1 VLAGMRWT
9 LFLDDCLYF
18 YDLMFLGMCI
28 DLCDPLALLSGFC
41 MNREH
46 NELRQGVRGGA
57 AFSHLTIF
65 PLFLLVFLARSGD
78 TSYDSIHRGFR
89 IYLEITPACD

>member
-1 VLAGMRWT
+1 MELSGKDRVGCLRT

-28 DLCDPLALLSGFC
+28 DLCDPLALFIGFC
-41 MNREH
+41 MDREC

-57 AFSHLTIF
+57 AFSNFMIF
-65 PLFLLVFLARSGD
+65 PLF
-78 TSYDSIHRGFR
+78 
-89 IYLEITPACD
+89 

>member
-28 DLCDPLALLSGFC
+28 DLCDPPALFIGSC
-41 MNREH
+41 MDREY
-46 NELRQGVRGGA
+46 NELHKVCEAERR
-57 AFSHLTIF
+57 
-65 PLFLLVFLARSGD
+65 FL
-78 TSYDSIHRGFR
+78 I
-89 IYLEITPACD
+89 